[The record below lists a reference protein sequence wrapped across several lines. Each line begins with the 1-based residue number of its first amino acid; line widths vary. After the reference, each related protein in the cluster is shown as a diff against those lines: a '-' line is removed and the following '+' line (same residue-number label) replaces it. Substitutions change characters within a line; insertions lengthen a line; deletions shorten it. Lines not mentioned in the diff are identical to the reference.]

1 VDSAQGIAAEL
12 VAAGLVDGK
21 DVVVIAANLKKLIES
36 AGQLRTVTFSLVN
49 IFYFASHLVI
59 Y

>member
-1 VDSAQGIAAEL
+1 MDSAQGIAAEL

-36 AGQLRTVTFSLVN
+36 GGQLRTVTFSLV
-49 IFYFASHLVI
+49 SL
-59 Y
+59 